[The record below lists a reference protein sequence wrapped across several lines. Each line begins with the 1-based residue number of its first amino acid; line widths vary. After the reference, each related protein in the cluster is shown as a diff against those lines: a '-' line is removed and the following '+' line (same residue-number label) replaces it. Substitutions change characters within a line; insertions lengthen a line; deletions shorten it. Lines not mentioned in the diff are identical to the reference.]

1 MQMEPFLY
9 LYNVLQN
16 IFVFLDFLV
25 DYSILCFS
33 EYLMTNFLCSL
44 TIHVY
49 IRRWLLR
56 NFKFISLN

>member
-1 MQMEPFLY
+1 MQMGQFLY

-33 EYLMTNFLCSL
+33 EYLMTNFFLFFDNSC
-44 TIHVY
+44 VY
-49 IRRWLLR
+49 
-56 NFKFISLN
+56 

>member
-1 MQMEPFLY
+1 MQMEQFLY

-33 EYLMTNFLCSL
+33 GYLMTNFFCSL